1 MQEKDSV
8 KPYNVMSITMEDG
21 WFIHEGQGYFYE
33 DGQEKYVTIA
43 RSKEWAVGDV
53 FDDFC

>member
-8 KPYNVMSITMEDG
+8 KPYNVMTITMEDG
-21 WFIHEGQGYFYE
+21 WFIHERQGYFHE
-33 DGQEKYVTIA
+33 DGQEKYFTIA
-43 RSKEWAVGDV
+43 MSEEWAVGDV